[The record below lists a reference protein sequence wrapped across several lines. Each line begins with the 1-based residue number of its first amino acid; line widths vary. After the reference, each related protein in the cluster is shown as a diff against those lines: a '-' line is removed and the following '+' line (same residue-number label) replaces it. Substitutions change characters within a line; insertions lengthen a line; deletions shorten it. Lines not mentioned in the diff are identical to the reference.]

1 MIRALFQQWRGQDSP
16 LYDRLKEVPLFRDLK
31 KRELKELEGVLQKR
45 TFESGQVVF
54 EQGKPGVGM
63 YVVIAGEV
71 EISQVD
77 QGDQLVLT
85 RVGDGGFFGET
96 ALLDDAVRTAT
107 AVAVEETEVMFFPR
121 SGLLTL
127 VENRPHLG
135 VKVVMQLSQ
144 VIAERLRRAN
154 RGLRTAREEV
164 NALQKTN
171 EESE

>member
-1 MIRALFQQWRGQDSP
+1 P
-16 LYDRLKEVPLFRDLK
+16 LYEKLKEIPLFRDLK
-31 KRELKELEGVLQKR
+31 KRELKEVEAVLQKR
-45 TFESGQVVF
+45 TFESGQAVF

-63 YVVIAGEV
+63 YVVIAGKV
-71 EISQVD
+71 EISQID
-77 QGDQLVLT
+77 EGDQLVLT

-107 AVAVEETEVMFFPR
+107 ALSVEQTEVMFFPR

-127 VENRPHLG
+127 AENRPHLG
-135 VKVVMQLSQ
+135 VKIVMQLSQ

-164 NALQKTN
+164 DALQKLD